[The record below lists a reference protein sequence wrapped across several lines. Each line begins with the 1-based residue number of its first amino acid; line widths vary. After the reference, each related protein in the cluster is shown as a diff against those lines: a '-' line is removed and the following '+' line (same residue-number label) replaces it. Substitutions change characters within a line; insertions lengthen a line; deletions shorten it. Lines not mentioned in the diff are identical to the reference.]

1 MQAHFQPA
9 AAGLSSRGQVQPRP
23 RTQLYAIIDQL
34 VEVREEFNLPS
45 KAVSILRA
53 LASFAQ
59 EVTPDGRTIVWPSN
73 ACLSDRLDGM
83 PISTLN
89 RHIARI
95 ADIGFV
101 VRNASP
107 NFKRYARRQ
116 SSSGRIAVAFGYDL
130 TPLIRSARLIAE
142 RLAARRIEQEKRAA
156 LCDRLGELRRC
167 FPLGSPIDQEIVRI
181 RRRKS
186 ADSKA
191 LAAFVSEIEA
201 ALETP
206 PALPSHDEPVQCS
219 AEEVSN
225 TDAQIEQHQQNR
237 IQSLRKAVPKETELP
252 LHRILPLLETA
263 CSFLE
268 QKAGSFRELFEQ
280 ALYLAPMIGI
290 RDEVIRR
297 ALGAMTPEMFA
308 VVLMGIVE
316 RMDEIDAPAAYL
328 DQLTQKAAAGQ
339 FDLRRFLLVL
349 QKRP

>member
-1 MQAHFQPA
+1 
-9 AAGLSSRGQVQPRP
+9 
-23 RTQLYAIIDQL
+23 
-34 VEVREEFNLPS
+34 
-45 KAVSILRA
+45 
-53 LASFAQ
+53 
-59 EVTPDGRTIVWPSN
+59 
-73 ACLSDRLDGM
+73 M

-101 VRNASP
+101 VRSASP

-116 SSSGRIAVAFGYDL
+116 SSSGKVAVAFGYDL
-130 TPLIRSARLIAE
+130 TPLISSPRLIAE
-142 RLAARRIEQEKRAA
+142 KLATRRIEQEKRAA

-167 FPLGSPIDQEIVRI
+167 FPIGSPIDQEILRI

-191 LAAFVSEIEA
+191 LAAFISESEA
-201 ALETP
+201 GLETSP
-206 PALPSHDEPVQCS
+206 TRS
-219 AEEVSN
+219 ASSCPEQPCAEKVSN

-237 IQSLRKAVPKETELP
+237 IQSLKMTAPDESEIP
-252 LHRILPLLETA
+252 LHRIFPLLENA

-268 QKAGSFRELFEQ
+268 TKAGSFRELFEQ
-280 ALYLAPMIGI
+280 ALCLAPMIGI

-297 ALGAMTPEMFA
+297 ALQVMPPEMFA

-328 DQLTQKAAAGQ
+328 DQLAQKAAAGQ
-339 FDLRRFLLVL
+339 FDLNRFLLVL
-349 QKRP
+349 RKRQ